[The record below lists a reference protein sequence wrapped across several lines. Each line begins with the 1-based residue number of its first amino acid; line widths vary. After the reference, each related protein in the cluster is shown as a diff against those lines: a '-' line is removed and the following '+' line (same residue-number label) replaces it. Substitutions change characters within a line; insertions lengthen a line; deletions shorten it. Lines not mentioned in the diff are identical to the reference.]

1 MLATKRHIHARGF
14 TLIEILVAI
23 ALLVIVLGIVYGAY
37 SSVVLSV
44 ERTREASER
53 LKTTQ
58 FIVRGFSMNLAQ
70 ATEGWSP
77 GPAYRRYSG
86 SSGGGDGA
94 GGNPSGVAGVPASGN
109 ASADGEGDMRFPFM
123 GEIKRTADGTFDSL
137 SFGSTAPMLGGGQLP
152 GQIKMCTYRLEKEKS
167 EEDDEEAVVDPK
179 KRKRSKEEREEAEAR
194 RLLVLTE
201 TPWTPTPETQPN
213 GGLVTPEEVNKRIG
227 DAAEDLGQK
236 PVTRST
242 VVYGLDLAYFDG
254 KDWVEEWHSDDVGYL
269 PWCVRVRVKLD
280 RNPGEEPST
289 ELNPEKD
296 PSVIEL
302 LFSVPTGA
310 GIHDGPPDYVRP
322 SQREET
328 R

>member
-1 MLATKRHIHARGF
+1 MSATKRPTYSRGF
-14 TLIEILVAI
+14 TLIEIMVAI
-23 ALLVIVLGIVYGAY
+23 TLLVIVLGIVYGAY
-37 SSVVLSV
+37 SSVVMSV
-44 ERTREASER
+44 ERTRDASER
-53 LKTTQ
+53 LKTMQ
-58 FIVRGFSMNLAQ
+58 FIVRGFSANLAQ

-77 GPAYRRYSG
+77 GPAYRPYSG
-86 SSGGGDGA
+86 SAGGGGGA
-94 GGNPSGVAGVPASGN
+94 GGNPSGVAGVPASGTG
-109 ASADGEGDMRFPFM
+109 SAEGEGDMRFPFM

-152 GQIKMCTYRLEKEKS
+152 GQIKMCTYSLEKEKS
-167 EEDDEEAVVDPK
+167 DEEEDDPK
-179 KRKRSKEEREEAEAR
+179 AKKKLSKEERAEADAR

-227 DAAEDLGQK
+227 EAAEELGQK

-242 VVYGLDLAYFDG
+242 VVYGLDLSYFDG
-254 KDWVEEWHSDDVGYL
+254 KEWVEEWHSDDVGYL

-280 RNPGEEPST
+280 RDPDEEPST

-296 PSVIEL
+296 PNVIEL
-302 LFSVPTGA
+302 VFSVPTGA

-328 R
+328 Q